1 MSELQAQTLTTS
13 IEHEMRTS
21 FIDYAMSVIISRAL
35 PNVRDGLKPV
45 HRRILYAMHVAKNFH
60 NQPYKKS
67 ARIVGE
73 VMGRFH
79 PHGDQAIYDA
89 LVRMAQDF
97 SLRYTLTDGQ
107 GNFGSIDGDPPAAMR
122 YTEIRMDRIGSEM
135 LADIEKDTVDWTPV
149 YDEKEDEPVIL
160 PARIPNLLVNGSQ
173 GIAVGMATNIPP
185 HNIIEVINGTIALLN
200 NPKMT
205 LSELMEF
212 IPGPDFPTAGT
223 IYGRGGV
230 VRAYK
235 TGKGVVIM
243 RGVTE
248 FEEFGKRKRTA
259 IIVSELPYQVNKA
272 RLLEKIAGL
281 VKDKKIEGISDL
293 RDESD
298 RNGIRMVIELK
309 RDAVPEI
316 VLNQLYKQTQ
326 LQDSFGINMLA
337 IVDGRPRILTLRDVL
352 WKFVEHRR
360 DVVTRRSAYEL
371 REAQKR
377 AHILEGLKTA
387 LDHLDEVIALIRKSN
402 SPSAAREALMERFEF
417 SQPQAQAILDM
428 RLQRLTALERDKI
441 LAELAE
447 IQARIQYL
455 QELLA
460 DSNMLTN
467 VIVQEMEE
475 VRDTYGDERRT
486 QIVDATGQI
495 EDLDLIAEEDMVV
508 TVSHLNYI
516 KRNPISLYRA
526 QRRGGKG
533 VAGMA
538 NKDDDFVRELFI
550 ANSHDFIMLFT
561 NTGRVYIKR
570 VYEIPEAG
578 RTARGR
584 AIVNLLD
591 LRPGET
597 VSQLLAIEGFQEG
610 MHVVLATRKG
620 VIKKTKLMDF
630 TNIRSTGIIAID
642 LVEDDELIDV
652 RLTDGS
658 SHVLLS
664 THQGFVIRFP
674 EENVRAMG
682 RTARGVRGIKLRQE
696 DVVVQMSVLP
706 SDSEASVVTVCEHG
720 YGKRTAASEF
730 PLRNRGGM
738 GVIGIKTTDR
748 NGQVVGTQVVTEED
762 QLMMITNVGKVI
774 RTPVSDISII
784 GRATQGV
791 RLIRLEE
798 AEEVLGMERLAE
810 PDDED
815 EIEGEGE
822 GEETKGEDA
831 ATDGAATDEAVP
843 EPVPGQEE
851 EPAPEAEPATDPEP
865 ESDQ

>member
-1 MSELQAQTLTTS
+1 MSELQSQTLPTT

-45 HRRILYAMHVAKNFH
+45 HRRILYAMHDAKNFH

-122 YTEIRMDRIGSEM
+122 YTEVRMDRIGQEM
-135 LADIEKDTVDWTPV
+135 LADIDKETVDWAPV
-149 YDEKEDEPVIL
+149 YDEKELEPEIL

-185 HNIIEVINGTIALLN
+185 HNIVEVINGTIALLH
-200 NPKMT
+200 NPKMSI
-205 LSELMEF
+205 SELMEI
-212 IPGPDFPTAGT
+212 IPGPDFPTAGV

-235 TGKGVVIM
+235 TGKGVVVM
-243 RGVTE
+243 RAVTHI
-248 FEEFGKRKRTA
+248 EENAKRKKSS
-259 IIVSELPYQVNKA
+259 IIVTELPYQVNKA
-272 RLLEKIAGL
+272 RLLEKTAAL

-298 RNGIRMVIELK
+298 RRGIRMVIELK

-337 IVDGRPRILTLRDVL
+337 IVDGRPRTLTLTDVL

-377 AHILEGLKTA
+377 AHILEGLKVA
-387 LDHLDEVIALIRKSN
+387 LDHLDEVIALIRKSA
-402 SPSAAREALMERFEF
+402 SPSAARESLMERFEF
-417 SQPQAQAILDM
+417 SRAQAQAILDM

-441 LAELAE
+441 VNELAE
-447 IQARIQYL
+447 IMARIAYL
-455 QELLA
+455 EELLG
-460 DSNMLTN
+460 DSQKLTE
-467 VIVQEMEE
+467 VIIEEMEE
-475 VRDTYGDERRT
+475 VRDKYADERRT
-486 QIVDATGQI
+486 RIVDATGDI
-495 EDLDLIAEEDMVV
+495 ADEDLIAEEDMVV
-508 TVSHLNYI
+508 TVSHHNYI
-516 KRNPISLYRA
+516 KRIPISLYRA
-526 QRRGGKG
+526 QKRGGKG
-533 VAGMA
+533 VAGMSA
-538 NKDDDFVRELFI
+538 RDDDFVRELFI
-550 ANSHDFIMLFT
+550 ANSHDYILLFT
-561 NTGRVYIKR
+561 DTGRVFSKR

-584 AIVNLLD
+584 AIINLLD
-591 LRPGET
+591 LQPNES
-597 VSQLLAIEGFQEG
+597 VNQLLAVEEFQEG
-610 MHVVLATRKG
+610 MYVVMATRNG
-620 VIKKTKLMDF
+620 VVKKTRLMDF
-630 TNIRSTGIIAID
+630 SKIFAPGIIAINLEEGD
-642 LVEDDELIDV
+642 SLIDV

-664 THQGFVIRFP
+664 THKGFVIRFP
-674 EENVRAMG
+674 EENVRPTG
-682 RTARGVRGIKLRQE
+682 RVSRGVRGIRLRE
-696 DVVVQMSVLP
+696 GDAVVQMSVLT
-706 SDSEASVVTVCEHG
+706 SDSEASVVTVCELG
-720 YGKRTAASEF
+720 YGKRSAASEF
-730 PLRNRGGM
+730 PVRNRGGL
-738 GVIGIKTTDR
+738 GVIGIKASDR
-748 NGQVVGTQVVTEED
+748 NGEVVGSQVVTEDD

-774 RTPVSDISII
+774 RTPVSDMSEI

-798 AEEVLGMERLAE
+798 DEEVLGLERLAE
-810 PDDED
+810 PED
-815 EIEGEGE
+815 EEEEGEGVGEEATPEPE
-822 GEETKGEDA
+822 GE
-831 ATDGAATDEAVP
+831 
-843 EPVPGQEE
+843 Q
-851 EPAPEAEPATDPEP
+851 PAPEDEQPPEPEPATDPD
-865 ESDQ
+865 SD